1 MSRSYKKTPNTSIK
15 SKWHKRQAAKKTRRS
30 KDTLQNKQYR
40 KQYNSWDIYDYRET
54 GTTFNEF
61 YRNLTKYASILGIA
75 VPTKRE
81 ARNKYRKIYLSK

>member
-61 YRNLTKYASILGIA
+61 NKICLYTWHRSSYK
-75 VPTKRE
+75 
-81 ARNKYRKIYLSK
+81 ARSKK